1 MKNLKDP
8 TRPVTESLERLKP
21 LQSKL
26 GPVLFQLPPRRL
38 AYYLPG
44 TRGMRES
51 VKASYTREEL
61 RALLAAA
68 GVTTFTVQRSFPY
81 ITVRADKT

>member
-1 MKNLKDP
+1 MLIIDF
-8 TRPVTESLERLKP
+8 ERRW
-21 LQSKL
+21 
-26 GPVLFQLPPRRL
+26 F
-38 AYYLPG
+38 AYYLLPG

-61 RALLAAA
+61 RGLLTAA